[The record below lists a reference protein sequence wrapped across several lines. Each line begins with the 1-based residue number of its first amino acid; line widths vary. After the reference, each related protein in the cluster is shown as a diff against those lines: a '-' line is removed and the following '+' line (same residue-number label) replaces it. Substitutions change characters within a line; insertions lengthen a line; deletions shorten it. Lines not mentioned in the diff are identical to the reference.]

1 MKLISCIVFSVILT
15 PLVIGVPLPQ
25 MQPQS
30 QSQSQSQSQGATA
43 QSIINAQSVNGGIA
57 FTQQFMQLLSMLFNN
72 FNSIVPRFVNLFT
85 GQNQA
90 AIPSPAQSIPSLSN
104 IPGLPSLPSV
114 QAGFQPPKYNNQPSL
129 LNQPNLLQA
138 ITPRDTELINDND
151 SNDII
156 NDAVDILSI

>member
-1 MKLISCIVFSVILT
+1 M

-25 MQPQS
+25 MQSQS
-30 QSQSQSQSQGATA
+30 QLQPQLQPQPQPQPQSQSQSQGATA
-43 QSIINAQSVNGGIA
+43 QPIINAQSVNGGIA

-85 GQNQA
+85 GPSSVA
-90 AIPSPAQSIPSLSN
+90 VPSPSQSIPSLSN

-114 QAGFQPPKYNNQPSL
+114 QAGFQPPKYNNQP
-129 LNQPNLLQA
+129 NLLQT
-138 ITPRDTELINDND
+138 ITPRDTELMLDND